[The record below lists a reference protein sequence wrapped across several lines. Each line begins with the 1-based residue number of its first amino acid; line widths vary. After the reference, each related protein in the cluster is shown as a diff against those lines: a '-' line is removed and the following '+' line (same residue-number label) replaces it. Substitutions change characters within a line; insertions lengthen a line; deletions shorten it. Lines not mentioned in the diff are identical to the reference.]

1 MKYRDL
7 VNTKLQRIENDLKV
21 LRSIVRT
28 QQPIKSYIETLARTE
43 EHLEELKGL
52 ISIEPVTNN
61 EVAD

>member
-7 VNTKLQRIENDLKV
+7 VNTKIQRIENDLKV

-28 QQPIKSYIETLARTE
+28 QQPIQSYIETLARAE

-52 ISIEPVTNN
+52 VSIEPVTNN

>member
-7 VNTKLQRIENDLKV
+7 VNTKIQRIENDLKV

>member
-7 VNTKLQRIENDLKV
+7 VNTKIQRIENDLKV

-28 QQPIKSYIETLARTE
+28 QQPITSYIETLARTE

>member
-7 VNTKLQRIENDLKV
+7 VNTKIQRIENDLKV

-28 QQPIKSYIETLARTE
+28 QQPIKSYIETLVRTE
-43 EHLEELKGL
+43 DHLEELKGL

>member
-7 VNTKLQRIENDLKV
+7 VNTKIQRIENDLKV

-52 ISIEPVTNN
+52 VSIEPVTNN

>member
-52 ISIEPVTNN
+52 VSIEPVTNN

>member
-7 VNTKLQRIENDLKV
+7 VNTKIQRIENDLKV

-43 EHLEELKGL
+43 DHLEELKGL

>member
-7 VNTKLQRIENDLKV
+7 VNTKIQRIENDLKV
-21 LRSIVRT
+21 LGSIVRT

-52 ISIEPVTNN
+52 VSIEPVTNN